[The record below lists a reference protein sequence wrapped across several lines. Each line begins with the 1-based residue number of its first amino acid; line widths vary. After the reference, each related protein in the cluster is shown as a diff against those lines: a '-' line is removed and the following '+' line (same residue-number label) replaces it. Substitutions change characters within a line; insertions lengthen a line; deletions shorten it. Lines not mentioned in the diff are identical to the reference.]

1 MSEYSLQ
8 VLGTYGIPNNYG
20 GAEQFIEMLAPF
32 LVEEGWKVRVFCQ
45 IPGDESFHITNWNG
59 VELYHVPG
67 KGTGPKS
74 TIDYDIRCMRYAL
87 KSKMPILT
95 MGYNTA
101 FLNLLPRLFRIPNV
115 IQMDGIEW
123 KREKWGKFAKALFYV
138 NERCGCYFGDHL
150 IADHP
155 EIKTFLTTRTRAEKI
170 SVLCQS
176 AMYYEEP
183 NLAQI
188 ESLGLSPKSY
198 LTLVAR
204 VVPENQILEIV
215 RAFSRRK
222 RNIKLLVLGRYE
234 ESNPYAKQIREAA
247 SDEVV
252 FPGPIY
258 QPQVGSLRYYTLGY
272 LHGHTVGG
280 TNPSLLEAMHSH
292 NPVIAHNNKYN
303 RWVAGEGAM
312 YFDTEDDLDQLLTTF
327 LSSPQKQKEMAEA
340 SKQRFQEQFSY
351 EYSLGT
357 FRDML
362 VREIDKKRR

>member
-8 VLGTYGIPNNYG
+8 VLGTYGIPNKHG
-20 GAEQFIEMLAPF
+20 GCEQTIEMLAPF

-45 IPGDESFHITNWNG
+45 IPGDESFHITHWKG

-67 KGTGPKS
+67 KGKGPKS
-74 TIDYDIRCMRYAL
+74 TIDYDIRCMRIAL

-101 FLNLLPRLFRIPNV
+101 FLNLLPRLLRIPN
-115 IQMDGIEW
+115 IIHMDGIEW
-123 KREKWGKFAKALFYV
+123 KREKWGRFVKGIFYI

-155 EIKTFLTTRTRAEKI
+155 EIKNFLTTRTRAEKI

-176 AMYYEEP
+176 AMYYEDP
-183 NLAQI
+183 SLAQI
-188 ESLGLSPKSY
+188 ESLGLSAKSY

-215 RAFSRRK
+215 RAFSKRK
-222 RNIKLLVLGRYE
+222 RNTKLLVLGRYE
-234 ESNPYAKQIREAA
+234 DSNPYAMQIRNAA
-247 SDEVV
+247 SEEVI

-258 QPQVGSLRYYTLGY
+258 QPQVGSLRHYALGY

-280 TNPSLLEAMHSH
+280 TNPSLVEAMYSH

-312 YFDTEDDLDQLLTTF
+312 YFDTEDDLDQMLTTF
-327 LSSPQKQKEMAEA
+327 LSSTEKQQEMSEA
-340 SKQRFQEQFSY
+340 STKRFQEQFSY
-351 EYSLGT
+351 EYSLST

-362 VREIDKKRR
+362 KREIDKKRR